1 MHGTPTPCL
10 PCLCVA
16 GPRRPHDGTGSQHCV
31 LHAQAKTGIANRMLR
46 PLLGIVDPENM
57 ATMPPEVAAAS
68 GFDVLCHSLESFT
81 AIPYNMRTPRPTNPN
96 LR

>member
-1 MHGTPTPCL
+1 M
-10 PCLCVA
+10 A
-16 GPRRPHDGTGSQHCV
+16 RSGS
-31 LHAQAKTGIANRMLR
+31 QAKTGIANRMLR

-81 AIPYNMRTPRPTNPN
+81 AIPYNMRSPRPTDPK
-96 LR
+96 LRYASSQSRPQHSLCCSAAPLL